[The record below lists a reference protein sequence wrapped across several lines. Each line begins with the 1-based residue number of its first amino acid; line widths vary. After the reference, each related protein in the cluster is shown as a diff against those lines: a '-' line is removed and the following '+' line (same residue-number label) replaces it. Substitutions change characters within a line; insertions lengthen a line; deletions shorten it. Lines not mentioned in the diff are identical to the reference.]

1 MTVQEAPPSLVDA
14 IEHQLS
20 RLQTPIPQALRPE
33 LDQDHPAELEA
44 DDEEEDAEGAAE
56 PEEDLDDPLWGR
68 GEPLQISLPTVE
80 TVAAGRREA
89 ERLALS
95 GPQKVTLTDPAG
107 PGSLAETLAQ
117 MEADGRLASEV
128 VEDPESGPY
137 ILYRPL

>member
-1 MTVQEAPPSLVDA
+1 MAVQEAPPSLVEA

-33 LDQDHPAELEA
+33 VDHGCPAELEA

-56 PEEDLDDPLWGR
+56 PEDLDDPLSGR

-107 PGSLAETLAQ
+107 PGSLAETLAR

-128 VEDPESGPY
+128 VEDPESGPC